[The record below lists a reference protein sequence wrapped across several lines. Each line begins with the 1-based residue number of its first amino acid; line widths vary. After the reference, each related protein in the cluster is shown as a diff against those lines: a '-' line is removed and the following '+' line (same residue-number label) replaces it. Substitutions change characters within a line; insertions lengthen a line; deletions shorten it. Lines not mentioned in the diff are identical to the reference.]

1 MTSVPG
7 CACGYGTREVGRSR
21 SRTVSVS
28 VREMTGGTVGHVWP
42 RHAGKRGGE
51 PDTPRADENARP
63 NGTRHAGIIRC
74 AHWLAN
80 KGKRIDVGPC
90 TPRSRD

>member
-7 CACGYGTREVGRSR
+7 CACGYGMRQVGRSR

-63 NGTRHAGIIRC
+63 
-74 AHWLAN
+74 
-80 KGKRIDVGPC
+80 K
-90 TPRSRD
+90 